1 MKMSLQKTEVH
12 LSNHS
17 AEMVDY
23 SVCYLFLS
31 EALKLMYHGRIIR
44 KYVYVVVLCVM
55 VIT

>member
-1 MKMSLQKTEVH
+1 MKMSLQNTEVH

-23 SVCYLFLS
+23 SVSYLLLS
-31 EALKLMYHGRIIR
+31 EALKLIYHGRIIR